1 VLACPGFRGFAELAG
16 RLLPRPRGYL
26 EGSSE
31 ARGHELSEETTTVG
45 RWVLGARAW
54 VAVVAGRA
62 LAASSRALSQPY
74 DMGMRR
80 TTEIEIDGAIPVPE
94 AGQGAEAWPVRLLA
108 G

>member
-1 VLACPGFRGFAELAG
+1 
-16 RLLPRPRGYL
+16 
-26 EGSSE
+26 
-31 ARGHELSEETTTVG
+31 
-45 RWVLGARAW
+45 